1 MLSRQLIIYFLL
13 CIIAIVMVWEFS
25 FSPESFSGN
34 GNPVILIF
42 PFVLLTF
49 SLFGYELFLKIKDAS
64 FKVSTWR
71 NVVVCSFIVL
81 LAGCVLEFAYFSELI
96 QKFGRHPAREESRI
110 YSFPWL
116 NQYTNTV
123 FVNFYTFLIYASTV
137 TFCTSLYRWLKC
149 NRLLS

>member
-13 CIIAIVMVWEFS
+13 CLVAILMVKEFS

-49 SLFGYELFLKIKDAS
+49 GLFGYELFLKLKVAA
-64 FKVSTWR
+64 FKRTTWR

-81 LAGCVLEFAYFSELI
+81 LAASVLEISYFNEFI
-96 QKFGRHPAREESRI
+96 QKLGGPPTNEESKI
-110 YSFPWL
+110 YRFPWL
-116 NQYTNTV
+116 NQYTNTI
-123 FVNFYTFLIYASTV
+123 FVNFYTFLIYASTL
-137 TFCTSLYRWLKC
+137 TLFTTLYRWIK
-149 NRLLS
+149 N